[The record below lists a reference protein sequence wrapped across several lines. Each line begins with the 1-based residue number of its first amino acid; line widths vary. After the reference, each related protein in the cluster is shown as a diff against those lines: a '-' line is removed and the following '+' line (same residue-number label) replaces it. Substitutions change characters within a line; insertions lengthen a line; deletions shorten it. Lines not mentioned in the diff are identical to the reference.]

1 MSSNRWLP
9 YALITPAVLFL
20 GLFFIAPLVQT
31 ITLSFN
37 GGGTPDVLANYKR
50 MANDLNFGVSIRN
63 TFLLVLAV
71 IPIQLALALAMGM
84 MLQKMER
91 GRDIVLWIWTI
102 PLGVSDLAA
111 GLAWLSIMQ
120 NTGYL
125 NTVLFSLGLVD
136 GPTAWLNSESPATLF
151 IAVVLTEVW
160 RSTAV
165 VLVVLVAG
173 LQLIPKEFGEAAEI
187 FGASPWTKFRK
198 VTLPLLKPSI
208 QSALDPADRARL
220 RGLRGG
226 VRPGRTQLPGPRG
239 RGLCLAEREPELWRR
254 CCLCGPRDDH
264 LAGRHARLSL
274 RPAHQAGGPVMS
286 GNQHDRRIR
295 MTGNRRLLFW
305 SGAVALCAWV
315 LVPIYLI
322 GLGAFGGRAA
332 AFKWPKDSGPP
343 TPLCGHSSH
352 SCASR
357 ACGTPR

>member
-37 GGGTPDVLANYKR
+37 GGGTPDVLGELHSAWPTTSTSGSR
-50 MANDLNFGVSIRN
+50 IRN
-63 TFLLVLAV
+63 TFLLVLTV

-111 GLAWLSIMQ
+111 GLAWLAIMQ

-125 NTVLFSLGLVD
+125 NTVLFGLGLVD
-136 GPTAWLNSESPATLF
+136 GPTAWLSSESPATLF
-151 IAVVLTEVW
+151 IAVVLAEVW

-173 LQLIPKEFGEAAEI
+173 LQLIPKEYGEAAEI
-187 FGASPWTKFRK
+187 FGASPWQ
-198 VTLPLLKPSI
+198 VPQGHAAAAEAEHPVG
-208 QSALDPADRARL
+208 ADPAHRAGL

-226 VRPGRTQLPGPRG
+226 VALGGRNFPVLVGEAYVWQNDNQNYGVAAAYAVLVMTISLAATLVY
-239 RGLCLAEREPELWRR
+239 LCA
-254 CCLCGPRDDH
+254 
-264 LAGRHARLSL
+264 L
-274 RPAHQAGGPVMS
+274 RTQAGGPVRYS
-286 GNQHDRRIR
+286 DDGVRR
-295 MTGNRRLLFW
+295 GHRRLLLAR
-305 SGAVALCAWV
+305 SSLCAWV

-322 GLGAFGGRAA
+322 ALGAFGGPRRRVQVAERLLA
-332 AFKWPKDSGPP
+332 DL
-343 TPLCGHSSH
+343 TPLSP
-352 SCASR
+352 AR
-357 ACGTPR
+357 